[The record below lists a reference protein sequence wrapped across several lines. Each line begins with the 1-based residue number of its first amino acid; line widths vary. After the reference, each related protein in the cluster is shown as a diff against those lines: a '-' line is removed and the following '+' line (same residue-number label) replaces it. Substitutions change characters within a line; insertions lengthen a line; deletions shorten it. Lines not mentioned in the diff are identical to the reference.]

1 MGASLAHSRSRKK
14 ELSQRTWSEMGLERL
29 IVTDGV
35 NPRDQVGSLA
45 FILRARSKPFILSE
59 ENTIS

>member
-35 NPRDQVGSLA
+35 NPRDQVRSLA

>member
-1 MGASLAHSRSRKK
+1 
-14 ELSQRTWSEMGLERL
+14 MGLERL

-35 NPRDQVGSLA
+35 NPRDQVRSLA

>member
-1 MGASLAHSRSRKK
+1 
-14 ELSQRTWSEMGLERL
+14 MGLERL

>member
-1 MGASLAHSRSRKK
+1 MVRDGAGEA
-14 ELSQRTWSEMGLERL
+14 

-45 FILRARSKPFILSE
+45 FILRARSKPFDLSK
-59 ENTIS
+59 ENTMS